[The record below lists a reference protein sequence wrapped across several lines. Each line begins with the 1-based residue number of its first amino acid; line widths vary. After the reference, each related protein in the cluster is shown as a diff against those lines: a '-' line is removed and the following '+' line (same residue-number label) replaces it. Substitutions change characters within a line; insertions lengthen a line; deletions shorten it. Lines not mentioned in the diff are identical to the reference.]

1 MLTAKDNAHLHA
13 RVCVPPGVIISVKQH
28 VWDIALN
35 RASMDVKMHV
45 QEAVLMVVK
54 VVQDALVDALV
65 HALMVVSIVV

>member
-1 MLTAKDNAHLHA
+1 MLTVKDNAHLHV
-13 RVCVPPGVIISVKQH
+13 RVCVPPGVTISAKRH

-35 RASMDVKMHV
+35 HASMDAKMHV

-65 HALMVVSIVV
+65 HVLMVVSIVA